1 MRHFVIA
8 TLTAGALAIA
18 TPVAAQDNGDAP
30 QGAPEGPP
38 EGDVTEGLGLLGDGA
53 QMILEGL
60 MEEMRPMLEEARPYF
75 EDEVLPFL
83 NRMGE
88 LMDDVTS
95 YELPERLPNGDIII
109 RRSPDAPPFEPE
121 VGEHGDVEL

>member
-1 MRHFVIA
+1 MKHMLLIGA
-8 TLTAGALAIA
+8 LSGALAIA
-18 TPVAAQDNGDAP
+18 VPATAQDTNDTAP
-30 QGAPEGPP
+30 GG
-38 EGDVTEGLGLLGDGA
+38 VSEGLGLLGEGTRL
-53 QMILEGL
+53 IFEGL
-60 MEEMRPMLEEARPYF
+60 LEEMRPILEEARPYF

-109 RRSPDAPPFEPE
+109 RRSPDAPELVP
-121 VGEHGDVEL
+121 DVEVIEL

>member
-1 MRHFVIA
+1 M
-8 TLTAGALAIA
+8 AGALAIA
-18 TPVAAQDNGDAP
+18 APAAAQDD
-30 QGAPEGPP
+30 
-38 EGDVTEGLGLLGDGA
+38 GDVSEGLGLLGEGTR
-53 QMILEGL
+53 MILEGL
-60 MEEMRPMLEEARPYF
+60 MEEMRPMIEEARPYF

-109 RRSPDAPPFEPE
+109 RRSPDAPEFVPE
-121 VGEHGDVEL
+121 IGEGGDVEL

>member
-1 MRHFVIA
+1 MKHAIA
-8 TLTAGALAIA
+8 VSLTAGALALA
-18 TPVAAQDNGDAP
+18 TPAAAQDDS
-30 QGAPEGPP
+30 
-38 EGDVTEGLGLLGDGA
+38 DLSEGLGLLGEGA

-75 EDEVLPFL
+75 EEEVLPFL

-121 VGEHGDVEL
+121 VGENGDVEL

>member
-1 MRHFVIA
+1 MKHALLIG
-8 TLTAGALAIA
+8 TLAGALAIA
-18 TPVAAQDNGDAP
+18 APAAAQDETAP
-30 QGAPEGPP
+30 
-38 EGDVTEGLGLLGDGA
+38 GDVSEGLGLLGQGTRL
-53 QMILEGL
+53 IFEGL
-60 MEEMRPMLEEARPYF
+60 MEEMRPMIEEARPYF

-121 VGEHGDVEL
+121 PEEIEL

>member
-1 MRHFVIA
+1 MKHMLLIG
-8 TLTAGALAIA
+8 TLTGALAIA
-18 TPVAAQDNGDAP
+18 APAVAQDTADETP
-30 QGAPEGPP
+30 
-38 EGDVTEGLGLLGDGA
+38 GDVSEGLSLLGAGTRL
-53 QMILEGL
+53 IFEGL

-109 RRSPDAPPFEPE
+109 RRSPDAPPFEPDADQ
-121 VGEHGDVEL
+121 GGAIEL

>member
-1 MRHFVIA
+1 MKHALSVI
-8 TLTAGALAIA
+8 LVAGALAIA
-18 TPVAAQDNGDAP
+18 APAVAEDDTAQNG
-30 QGAPEGPP
+30 
-38 EGDVTEGLGLLGDGA
+38 GDVSEGLGLLGEGTR
-53 QMILEGL
+53 MILEGL

-75 EDEVLPFL
+75 EEEVLPFL

-109 RRSPDAPPFEPE
+109 RRSPDAPEFDPE
-121 VGEHGDVEL
+121 VGDGGDVEL

>member
-1 MRHFVIA
+1 MKHAFAIGIV
-8 TLTAGALAIA
+8 AGALAIA
-18 TPVAAQDNGDAP
+18 TPAAAQDDS
-30 QGAPEGPP
+30 
-38 EGDVTEGLGLLGDGA
+38 DVSEGLGLLGEGTRL
-53 QMILEGL
+53 IFEGL
-60 MEEMRPMLEEARPYF
+60 MEEMRPMIEEARPYF

-109 RRSPDAPPFEPE
+109 RRSPDAPEFDPTLDDS
-121 VGEHGDVEL
+121 GEVEL

>member
-1 MRHFVIA
+1 MKHAISTIVV
-8 TLTAGALAIA
+8 AGALAIA
-18 TPVAAQDNGDAP
+18 APVSAQDRESDG
-30 QGAPEGPP
+30 ELS
-38 EGDVTEGLGLLGDGA
+38 EGLGLLGEGA
-53 QMILEGL
+53 RMILDEL

-109 RRSPDAPPFEPE
+109 RRSPDAPPFVPE
-121 VGEHGDVEL
+121 DGEVEL